1 MTRRDN
7 PEVDAR
13 IFTQGVKD
21 TFHIRLTVRH
31 IEHVRFDDNERENCD
46 V

>member
-21 TFHIRLTVRH
+21 TFYICLTVCR
-31 IEHVRFDDNERENCD
+31 IEHVRFDGNERENCD

>member
-1 MTRRDN
+1 MTRRDY

-13 IFTQGVKD
+13 ILTQGVKD
-21 TFHIRLTVRH
+21 TFHICLTVCH
-31 IEHVRFDDNERENCD
+31 IEHVRFDGNERENCD